1 MQKKALRLAYS
12 EKRKKLSP
20 ESRER
25 KSLELANRC
34 LDLPVWDRQTFHLFL
49 SIPGK
54 AEVDTTPLLTI
65 LQGRD
70 KDVAIP
76 RVSGPGELQHF
87 LLTDATRL
95 KQNNWGIPEPVAG
108 ITVEPEALD
117 VVFLP
122 LLAFDRSGC
131 RVGYGGGYYDRF
143 LSRCRGDALKVGL
156 TFFPPVDMV
165 SDCQPWDVPMDYCVT
180 PEKIYAF

>member
-1 MQKKALRLAYS
+1 MQKKALRLTYS
-12 EKRKKLSP
+12 EKRNTLSP
-20 ESRER
+20 ESRAR

-34 LDLPVWDRQTFHLFL
+34 LELPVWERKMFHLFL
-49 SIPGK
+49 PMPGK
-54 AEVDTTPLLTI
+54 AEVDSTPLLTI

-76 RVSGPGELQHF
+76 KISGPGELQHF
-87 LLTDATRL
+87 LLTESTLL
-95 KQNNWGIPEPVAG
+95 KPNKWGIPEPVSG
-108 ITVEPEALD
+108 IPVEPQALD

-122 LLAFDRSGC
+122 LLAFDQNGC

-143 LSRCRGDALKVGL
+143 LARCREDALKVGL
-156 TFFPPVDMV
+156 SFFPPVEAV

-180 PEKIYAF
+180 PEKVYAF